1 MNIEQK
7 NQLIEQYINELVLSI
22 NSKYIG
28 LVDDAKKKRAIEMFK
43 DSNDDLKS
51 EIIPK
56 INEIANQMI
65 ENFIKFQK
73 RLAEFT
79 GNGQHKNLEE
89 VASLQLNTSKNGI
102 YLSQQQIDLLMITEI
117 KSKEELRNY
126 VENICGQFPNMAVE
140 DVLPNYNL
148 IQTIDELEDAK
159 KILYQKYQDSLI
171 SYLDNA
177 KMSSIEQAKVKL
189 DKLGISAQEQDVC
202 LSAISQGKIAAAF
215 TYLQQRHGVDFIT
228 QFNRYMKDDFENV
241 KSVSYEEMKSLSSLI
256 SRDTSIDTIIIATS
270 KFDNIIYQSSN
281 GKVFD
286 PYLTEKAL
294 YYCMSHNKHMRYH
307 ALFDQSHVDNLLR
320 QGKSINDHD
329 QILAEM
335 KAFVK
340 KSLAF
345 IEENNKQLVDGSK
358 VINTVE
364 IFNELVEKN
373 KTYKDSSYDMVWEK
387 YFGITISE
395 IISCFN
401 DVKKPSGVEFMY
413 NETTLTE
420 SSQKR
425 DRVEKVLFEIDKL
438 NPNLIDSFG
447 DQMHLSDKDVMTE
460 KGSQNLVETAKMI
473 KRIQDGKVM
482 VDGEV
487 KTIKPKKTECTEH
500 DFHFENEFLSK
511 YETAKNNGTTA
522 SLWSIKRGMQDYIGN
537 CYLANGVEFQRS
549 TYWTLFGRN
558 DHNLVRN
565 NIRIAKENSG
575 GTNKPLLSSM
585 YAGIIRD
592 GNTFDGV
599 KSLDTKK
606 SMPSYIEREQDY
618 NKTQQLKNKTFV
630 KKLADNKVS
639 SDNGFISY
647 LSLILITGLIVG
659 GALVYCLTR

>member
-22 NSKYIG
+22 NSKYVG
-28 LVDDAKKKRAIEMFK
+28 LITDEKKKKAIEMFK
-43 DSNDDLKS
+43 DSNGDLKS

-65 ENFIKFQK
+65 EDFVMFQNH
-73 RLAEFT
+73 LAKFT
-79 GNGQHKNLEE
+79 GNNQLWKSREL
-89 VASLQLNTSKNGI
+89 ASLQLNTSKNGI
-102 YLSQQQIDLLMITEI
+102 YLSQQQIDLLMITEL
-117 KSKEELRNY
+117 KSKEELKNY
-126 VENICGQFPNMAVE
+126 VENICGQFPNMTVE
-140 DVLPNYNL
+140 DIVSNYRS
-148 IQTIDELEDAK
+148 IQTLDDLEEAK
-159 KILYQKYQDSLI
+159 KELYKKYQDSLI

-177 KMSSIEQAKVKL
+177 KMNSIEQAKVKL
-189 DKLGISAQEQDVC
+189 EKLGITAQEQDAC
-202 LSAISQGKIAAAF
+202 LSFISQGKIEDVYK
-215 TYLQQRHGVDFIT
+215 YLQQRHGVDFIT

-241 KSVSYEEMKSLSSLI
+241 KSVSYEEMKSLSNLI
-256 SRDTSIDTIIIATS
+256 SNDPSIDTIIIATG
-270 KFDNIIYQSSN
+270 KFDNTIYQSSN

-320 QGKSINDHD
+320 QGKGLKDHD
-329 QILAEM
+329 KILAEM
-335 KAFVK
+335 KSFVK
-340 KSLAF
+340 KSIDF
-345 IEENNKQLVDGSK
+345 IEENNKQLADGSK

-373 KTYKDSSYDMVWEK
+373 KSNKDSSYDMVWEK
-387 YFGITISE
+387 NFGITIDE
-395 IISCFN
+395 IISCF
-401 DVKKPSGVEFMY
+401 DDIKKPVGVEFMY

-425 DRVEKVLFEIDKL
+425 DKVEKVLFEIDKL
-438 NPNLIDSFG
+438 KPNLIDSFG

-460 KGSQNLVETAKMI
+460 KGNQNLVETAKMI

-511 YETAKNNGTTA
+511 YETAKNNRTTA

-565 NIRIAKENSG
+565 NIKIDKENSRG
-575 GTNKPLLSSM
+575 ANKPLLSSM
-585 YAGIIRD
+585 QAGIIRD
-592 GNTFDGV
+592 GATFDDI
-599 KSLDTKK
+599 KSLDINK
-606 SMPSYIEREQDY
+606 SISSYIENEQDY
-618 NKTQQLKNKTFV
+618 NKTRQLKGKTYV
-630 KKLADNKVS
+630 KANTA
-639 SDNGFISY
+639 SDNGFTNY
-647 LSLILITGLIVG
+647 LTLILFIGLIIGVSF
-659 GALVYCLTR
+659 LYFLTR

>member
-7 NQLIEQYINELVLSI
+7 NQLIEQYINELVVSI
-22 NSKYIG
+22 NSKYVG
-28 LVDDAKKKRAIEMFK
+28 LITDEKKKKAIEMFK
-43 DSNDDLKS
+43 NSNGNLKS

-65 ENFIKFQK
+65 EDFVKFQNHLSK
-73 RLAEFT
+73 FT
-79 GNGQHKNLEE
+79 ENNQLGKSREL
-89 VASLQLNTSKNGI
+89 ASLQLNTSKNGI
-102 YLSQQQIDLLMITEI
+102 YLSQQQIDLLMITEL
-117 KSKEELRNY
+117 KSKEELKNY
-126 VENICGQFPNMAVE
+126 VENICGQFPNMTVE
-140 DVLPNYNL
+140 DIVSNYRS
-148 IQTIDELEDAK
+148 IQTLDELEEAK
-159 KILYQKYQDSLI
+159 KELYKKYQDSLI

-177 KMSSIEQAKVKL
+177 KMNSIEQAKVKL
-189 DKLGISAQEQDVC
+189 EKLGITAQEQDAC
-202 LSAISQGKIAAAF
+202 LSFISQGKIEDVYK
-215 TYLQQRHGVDFIT
+215 YLQQRHGVDFIT

-241 KSVSYEEMKSLSSLI
+241 KSVSYEEMKSLSNLI
-256 SRDTSIDTIIIATS
+256 SNDPSIDTIIIATG
-270 KFDNIIYQSSN
+270 KFDNTIYQSSN

-320 QGKSINDHD
+320 QGKGLKDHD
-329 QILAEM
+329 KILAEM
-335 KAFVK
+335 KSFVK
-340 KSLAF
+340 KSMEF
-345 IEENNKQLVDGSK
+345 IEENNKQLADGSK

-373 KTYKDSSYDMVWEK
+373 KTFKDSSYDMVWEK
-387 YFGITISE
+387 NFGITINE
-395 IISCFN
+395 IISCF
-401 DVKKPSGVEFMY
+401 DDIKKPVGVEFMY
-413 NETTLTE
+413 NETTLTG

-425 DRVEKVLFEIDKL
+425 DKVEKVLFEIDKL
-438 NPNLIDSFG
+438 KPNLIDSFG

-460 KGSQNLVETAKMI
+460 KGNQNLVETAKMI

-511 YETAKNNGTTA
+511 YETTKNNRTTA

-565 NIRIAKENSG
+565 NIKIDKENSRG
-575 GTNKPLLSSM
+575 ANKPLLSSM
-585 YAGIIRD
+585 QAGIIRD
-592 GNTFDGV
+592 GATFDDI
-599 KSLDTKK
+599 KSLDINK
-606 SMPSYIEREQDY
+606 SISSYIENEQDY
-618 NKTQQLKNKTFV
+618 NKTRQLKGKTYV
-630 KKLADNKVS
+630 KANTA
-639 SDNGFISY
+639 SDNGFTNY
-647 LSLILITGLIVG
+647 LTLILFIGLIIGVSS
-659 GALVYCLTR
+659 LYFLTR

>member
-7 NQLIEQYINELVLSI
+7 NQLIEQYINELVVSI
-22 NSKYIG
+22 NSKYVG
-28 LVDDAKKKRAIEMFK
+28 LITDEKKKKAIEMFK
-43 DSNDDLKS
+43 NSNGNLKS

-65 ENFIKFQK
+65 EDFVKFQNHLSK
-73 RLAEFT
+73 FT
-79 GNGQHKNLEE
+79 ENNQLGKSREL
-89 VASLQLNTSKNGI
+89 ASLQLNTSKNGI
-102 YLSQQQIDLLMITEI
+102 YLSQQQIDLLMITEL
-117 KSKEELRNY
+117 KSKEELKNY
-126 VENICGQFPNMAVE
+126 VENICGQFPNMTVE
-140 DVLPNYNL
+140 DIVSNYRS
-148 IQTIDELEDAK
+148 IQTLDELEEAK
-159 KILYQKYQDSLI
+159 KELYKKYQDSLI

-177 KMSSIEQAKVKL
+177 KMNSIEQAKVKL
-189 DKLGISAQEQDVC
+189 EKLGITAQEQDAC
-202 LSAISQGKIAAAF
+202 LSFISQGKIEDVYK
-215 TYLQQRHGVDFIT
+215 YLQQRHGVDFIT

-241 KSVSYEEMKSLSSLI
+241 KSVSYEEMKSLSNLI
-256 SRDTSIDTIIIATS
+256 SNDPSIDTIIIATG
-270 KFDNIIYQSSN
+270 KFDNTIYQSSN

-320 QGKSINDHD
+320 QGKGLKDHD
-329 QILAEM
+329 KILAEM
-335 KAFVK
+335 KSFVK
-340 KSLAF
+340 KSMEF
-345 IEENNKQLVDGSK
+345 IEENNKQLADGSK

-373 KTYKDSSYDMVWEK
+373 KTFKDSSYDMVWEK
-387 YFGITISE
+387 NFGITINE
-395 IISCFN
+395 IISCF
-401 DVKKPSGVEFMY
+401 DDIKKPVGVEFMY

-425 DRVEKVLFEIDKL
+425 DKVEKVLFEIDKL
-438 NPNLIDSFG
+438 KPNLIDSFG

-460 KGSQNLVETAKMI
+460 KGNQNLVETAKMI

-511 YETAKNNGTTA
+511 YETTKNNRTTA

-565 NIRIAKENSG
+565 NIKIDKENSRG
-575 GTNKPLLSSM
+575 ANKPLLSSM
-585 YAGIIRD
+585 QAGIIRD
-592 GNTFDGV
+592 GATFDDI
-599 KSLDTKK
+599 KSLDINK
-606 SMPSYIEREQDY
+606 SISSYIENEQDY
-618 NKTQQLKNKTFV
+618 NKTRQLKGKTYV
-630 KKLADNKVS
+630 KANTA
-639 SDNGFISY
+639 SDNGFTNY
-647 LSLILITGLIVG
+647 LTLILFIGLIIGVSS
-659 GALVYCLTR
+659 LYFLTR

>member
-7 NQLIEQYINELVLSI
+7 NQLIEQYINDLVLSI
-22 NSKYIG
+22 NSKYVG
-28 LVDDAKKKRAIEMFK
+28 LIDDEKKKRAVEMFK

-56 INEIANQMI
+56 INEFANQMI
-65 ENFIKFQK
+65 ENFIKFQR

-79 GNGQHKNLEE
+79 GNEQHKNLGEL
-89 VASLQLNTSKNGI
+89 ASLKLNTSKNGI
-102 YLSQQQIDLLMITEI
+102 YLSQQQIDLLMITELN
-117 KSKEELRNY
+117 SKEELKNY
-126 VENICGQFPNMAVE
+126 VEKICGQFPNMTVE
-140 DVLPNYNL
+140 DVIPNYKL

-177 KMSSIEQAKVKL
+177 KISSIEQQAKVKL
-189 DKLGISAQEQDVC
+189 EKLGISTQEQGVC
-202 LSAISQGKIAAAF
+202 LTNISQGKIEDAF
-215 TYLQQRHGVDFIT
+215 TYLQQIHGVDFIT

-241 KSVSYEEMKSLSSLI
+241 KSVSYEEMKSLSNLI
-256 SRDTSIDTIIIATS
+256 SRDTSIDTIIIATG
-270 KFDNIIYQSSN
+270 KFDNTIYQSSN

-286 PYLTEKAL
+286 PYLTENAF

-307 ALFDQSHVDNLLR
+307 ALFDQSHVDNLLI
-320 QGKSINDHD
+320 QGKSIKDHD

-340 KSLAF
+340 KSIDF
-345 IEENNKQLVDGSK
+345 IEENNKQLADGSK

-373 KTYKDSSYDMVWEK
+373 KTFKDSSYDMVWEK
-387 YFGITISE
+387 NFGITINE
-395 IISCFN
+395 IISCF
-401 DVKKPSGVEFMY
+401 DDIKKPVGVEFMY

-425 DRVEKVLFEIDKL
+425 DKVEKVLFEIDKL
-438 NPNLIDSFG
+438 KPNLIDSFG

-460 KGSQNLVETAKMI
+460 KGNQNLVETAKMI

-500 DFHFENEFLSK
+500 DFHFEKEFLSN

-549 TYWTLFGRN
+549 TYWTLFGKN

-565 NIRIAKENSG
+565 NIKIAKENSKG
-575 GTNKPLLSSM
+575 ANKPLLSSM
-585 YAGIIRD
+585 QAGIIRD
-592 GNTFDGV
+592 GTSFDDV
-599 KSLDTKK
+599 KSLDTNK
-606 SMPSYIEREQDY
+606 SISSYIENKEDY
-618 NKTQQLKNKTFV
+618 NKTQQLKDKTYV
-630 KKLADNKVS
+630 KAKTA
-639 SDNGFISY
+639 SDNGFTNY
-647 LSLILITGLIVG
+647 LALILFIGITIGMAFAYLLI
-659 GALVYCLTR
+659 R

>member
-7 NQLIEQYINELVLSI
+7 NQLIEQYINELVVSI
-22 NSKYIG
+22 NSKYVG
-28 LVDDAKKKRAIEMFK
+28 LITDEKKKKAIEIFK
-43 DSNDDLKS
+43 NSNGNLKS

-65 ENFIKFQK
+65 EDFVKFQNHLSK
-73 RLAEFT
+73 FT
-79 GNGQHKNLEE
+79 ENNQLGKSREL
-89 VASLQLNTSKNGI
+89 ASLQLNTSKNGI
-102 YLSQQQIDLLMITEI
+102 YLSQQQIDLLMITEL
-117 KSKEELRNY
+117 KSKEELKNY
-126 VENICGQFPNMAVE
+126 VENICGQFPNMTVE
-140 DVLPNYNL
+140 DIVSNYRS
-148 IQTIDELEDAK
+148 IQTLDELEEAK
-159 KILYQKYQDSLI
+159 KELYKKYQDSLI

-177 KMSSIEQAKVKL
+177 KMNSIEQAKVKL
-189 DKLGISAQEQDVC
+189 EKLGITAQEQDAC
-202 LSAISQGKIAAAF
+202 LSFISQGKIEDVYK
-215 TYLQQRHGVDFIT
+215 YLQQRHGVDFIT

-241 KSVSYEEMKSLSSLI
+241 KSVSYEEMKSLSNLI
-256 SRDTSIDTIIIATS
+256 SNDPSIDTIIIATG
-270 KFDNIIYQSSN
+270 KFDNTIYQSSN

-320 QGKSINDHD
+320 QGKGLKDHD
-329 QILAEM
+329 KILAEM
-335 KAFVK
+335 KSFVK
-340 KSLAF
+340 KSMEF
-345 IEENNKQLVDGSK
+345 IEENNKQLADGSK

-373 KTYKDSSYDMVWEK
+373 KTFKDSSYDMVWEK
-387 YFGITISE
+387 NFGITINE
-395 IISCFN
+395 IISCF
-401 DVKKPSGVEFMY
+401 DDIKKPVGVEFMY

-425 DRVEKVLFEIDKL
+425 DKVEKVLFEIDKL
-438 NPNLIDSFG
+438 KPNLIDSFG

-460 KGSQNLVETAKMI
+460 KGNQNLVETAKMI

-511 YETAKNNGTTA
+511 YETTKNNRTTA

-565 NIRIAKENSG
+565 NIKIDKENSRG
-575 GTNKPLLSSM
+575 ANKPLLSSM
-585 YAGIIRD
+585 QAGIIRD
-592 GNTFDGV
+592 GATFDDI
-599 KSLDTKK
+599 KSLDINK
-606 SMPSYIEREQDY
+606 SISSYIENEQDY
-618 NKTQQLKNKTFV
+618 NKTRQLKGKTYV
-630 KKLADNKVS
+630 KANTA
-639 SDNGFISY
+639 SDNGFTNY
-647 LSLILITGLIVG
+647 LTLILFIGLIIGVSS
-659 GALVYCLTR
+659 LYFLTR